1 MKWVGVFFWG
11 KKNVV
16 AFWYL
21 KRREDCDQ
29 VQSSVRQAY
38 WLALFYTWPDTLTPL
53 SLCPPKYSFLRFAK
67 SHRCPSNIPNPL
79 VCLVSSYK
87 IKVELSK
94 AVPWVSWWTIHLWL
108 LVFDNVSVIPH
119 MFASLWVLIPF
130 CIKKLLDWITLSNQK
145 LSLSTYPYIVYF
157 RLWTKLLTVV

>member
-1 MKWVGVFFWG
+1 MTNCPSKYAHFIAVIVSIEVGRCFLLR
-11 KKNVV
+11 KKNV

-21 KRREDCDQ
+21 KRREDCYQ

-38 WLALFYTWPDTLTPL
+38 WLALFYTWPDTLTAL

-79 VCLVSSYK
+79 VCLLSSYK
-87 IKVELSK
+87 IQVALSK

-108 LVFDNVSVIPH
+108 LVFDNVSVIPY
-119 MFASLWVLIPF
+119 MCASLWVLI
-130 CIKKLLDWITLSNQK
+130 IKKLLDWITLSNQK
-145 LSLSTYPYIVYF
+145 LSLSTYP
-157 RLWTKLLTVV
+157 